1 MLEEGLPRPNID
13 MAGATRL
20 ADEVFGVTGAVR
32 ELGSQQDRNFLVA
45 SRQGDVLLK
54 VSNRAFGRAEIEAQ
68 NAVMRHVRAAGI
80 DVPVPLPSQT
90 GDLISTVEIDGEPHH
105 VRLLS
110 FVAGTPLID
119 RDRLTPSDVAALGD
133 LTGRTSL
140 ALAGITHEGLER
152 RDLQWDLRSGEDV
165 VRSLADSVPDEAR
178 RARVL
183 DALAAVT
190 AMLDDLRDALPVQ
203 TVHGDLTDDNVVM
216 RVERGA
222 CILSGIIDF
231 GDAMTSWRVAEVAV
245 ACTAALHREPDD
257 PLVALPLV
265 RAFDRHVALT
275 DGELRALWPLVVL
288 RGAVLVVSGLQQ
300 VAIDPGNDYAAEAL
314 EREWSVFASAASL
327 PFDVAERAV
336 RLALDRPAAPFNAP
350 PAVVPAVGDTTAALV
365 DLGWSSDDLREG
377 DWLEGDGTAA
387 EARAASAAAPD
398 DGVAITR
405 FGEGR
410 LTRATATG
418 LRPPVNVGL
427 GVDVHSDGPVA
438 FRAPIGGEIAR
449 TADGHLAVVSNG
461 VALVVAGLESSPLP
475 GTTVAPGEPIG
486 TCAGLATVWATTPTA
501 ADGPHKRFV
510 TRALFRGLRS
520 RYADPTA
527 LLSSSVDVESA
538 DDIGATD
545 EATLAR
551 RARSY
556 SPVQGHYFEDPP
568 RIERG
573 WREHLIDVDG
583 RHYLDMVNNVTV
595 LGHGHPA
602 VARAAERQWRLLN
615 TNSRFHYS
623 AVAEL
628 SERLLETLPTGAFD
642 AVLLVNSGTEA
653 VDLALRLARAFS
665 GRPDVAC
672 VAESYHGWSLAA
684 DAVSTSTSDNPR
696 AGETRPSW
704 VHVLDAPNAYRGRHR
719 GTAAGAAY
727 ARDAI
732 SRLGDWAASG
742 TPIGT
747 FIAEPRNGN
756 AGGIAV
762 PPGYLGAVYDAVRAG
777 GGVVVSDE
785 VQVGYGRQG
794 EVFWG
799 FEEHAVVPDIVTMA
813 KAMGDGHPIGAV
825 ITRGEIVDALA
836 DQGTVFSS
844 AGGSTLS
851 ARIGVTV
858 LDVLLEEDLPGNARR
873 VGELLR
879 SGLIALAEQHPLIGA
894 VHGRGLYLGVE
905 LVRDPVTREP
915 ADTETRIVCDRL
927 RDLGVI
933 EQPTG
938 DRGNVLKVKP
948 PMCFSAASAAFFL
961 RALDIALAELE

>member
-1 MLEEGLPRPNID
+1 VLEEGLPRPNVDLETAARI
-13 MAGATRL
+13 
-20 ADEVFGVTGAVR
+20 ADDVFGVSGPVR
-32 ELGSQQDRNFLVA
+32 ELGSQQDRNVLVR
-45 SRQGDVLLK
+45 SLQGDVLLK
-54 VSNRAFGRAEIEAQ
+54 ISNRAFSRAEIEAQ

-80 DVPVPLPSQT
+80 DIPVPLASRD
-90 GDLISTVEIDGEPHH
+90 GEAISTVDIDGERHH

-110 FVAGTPLID
+110 FVAGTPLIE
-119 RDRLTPSDVAALGD
+119 RARLTPSDVGALGD
-133 LTGRTSL
+133 LAGRTSA

-152 RDLQWDLRSGEDV
+152 GDLQWDLRRGEDV
-165 VRSLADSVPDEAR
+165 VRTLAASVRDEAR
-178 RARVL
+178 RACVL
-183 DALAAVT
+183 DAVAAVT
-190 AMLDDLRDALPVQ
+190 AVLDEVRDTLPVQ

-216 RVERGA
+216 RMEHGV
-222 CILSGIIDF
+222 CVLSGIIDF

-265 RAFDRHVALT
+265 EAFDHHVSLT

-314 EREWSVFASAASL
+314 EREWSVFASAVSL
-327 PFDVAERAV
+327 PFDVAERSL
-336 RLALDRPAAPFNAP
+336 RLALGRSTSSFDAP
-350 PAVVPAVGDTTAALV
+350 PAVVPALGDAPAVLV
-365 DLGWSSDDLREG
+365 DLGWSSDELREG
-377 DWLEGDGTAA
+377 DWLEGDSASV
-387 EARAASAAAPD
+387 EARAASTVAPVS
-398 DGVAITR
+398 GVAITR
-405 FGEGR
+405 FGQGR
-410 LTRATATG
+410 LTRAAATG
-418 LRPPVNVGL
+418 LRPPMNVGL
-427 GVDVHSDGPVA
+427 GVDVHSNGPVPL
-438 FRAPIGGEIAR
+438 RAPIGGGIAH
-449 TADGHLAVVSNG
+449 TLDGYLAVVSDTS
-461 VALVVAGLESSPLP
+461 ALVVAGLESPLP
-475 GTTVAPGEPIG
+475 PGATVAAGDLLG
-486 TCAGLATVWATTPTA
+486 TLSGRATVWATTPSTVRGSHA
-501 ADGPHKRFV
+501 RFV

-527 LLSSSVDVESA
+527 LLTSSVHVEPA
-538 DDIGATD
+538 DDAGPTDGAV
-545 EATLAR
+545 LAR

-556 SPVQGHYFEDPP
+556 SPIQGHYYVDPP

-602 VARAAERQWRLLN
+602 VARAAEKQWRLLN

-628 SERLLETLPTGAFD
+628 SERLLETLTRDAFD
-642 AVLLVNSGTEA
+642 TVLLVNSGTEA

-672 VAESYHGWSLAA
+672 VAESYHGWSSAA

-719 GTAAGAAY
+719 GAAAGAAY
-727 ARDAI
+727 AHDAI
-732 SRLGDWAASG
+732 SRLDDWAQAG

-756 AGGIAV
+756 AGGITV
-762 PPGYLGAVYDAVRAG
+762 PPGYLDAVYGAVRAG
-777 GGVVVSDE
+777 GGVVISDE

-799 FEEHAVVPDIVTMA
+799 FEEHGVVPDIVTMA
-813 KAMGDGHPIGAV
+813 KAMGDGHPLGAV
-825 ITRGEIVDALA
+825 VTRSEIVDALA

-844 AGGSTLS
+844 SGGSTLS

-858 LDVLLEEDLPGNARR
+858 LDVLRHEDLPGNARR

-879 SGLIALAEQHPLIGA
+879 NELLALAERHPLIGA

-905 LVRDPVTREP
+905 LVRDRETLEP
-915 ADTETRIVCDRL
+915 ADTETRVLCDRL

-938 DRGNVLKVKP
+938 DRGNILKVKP
-948 PMCFSAASAAFFL
+948 PMCFSAASAGFFVT
-961 RALDIALAELE
+961 ALDTALGELE